1 MVFEELEREQLSKFK
16 PKKVENM
23 KLANVY
29 YEIAMRASISS
40 DRDMFLSRYS
50 RVAECGTFLEFHVTD
65 SGKDLFR
72 ANFCKDRLCP
82 MCNWRRS
89 LKIFGQA
96 SAVMNLL
103 ESEKKYRFIFLTLT
117 VKNCTAEELP
127 QTVQMLFDG
136 WRFLYNKNK
145 RFMKMAKGTFRT
157 LEVTRNTDKTSP
169 SYGTYHPHLH
179 VIVAVNPSYFKG
191 EDYVTQK
198 EFRSMWRSACD
209 LGYDPWCDVEVIKPD
224 VRSLKDGVISF
235 SKAVAEVSK
244 YAVKSTDFLS
254 GTVDD
259 SVSYV
264 RAFLEALSGRRLI
277 GYTGCFAKARKQ
289 LQLDD
294 LETGDLVHVEGEQL
308 RADVAYMIVR
318 YRWCAGVYVAE
329 VITDENG
336 EVKFE
341 DHA

>member
-1 MVFEELEREQLSKFK
+1 MVFEELEEEQLSKFK
-16 PKKVENM
+16 PKKLENLR
-23 KLANVY
+23 LANVY
-29 YEIAMRASISS
+29 HEISMRASPLSP
-40 DRDMFLSRYS
+40 DRDAFLSRYV
-50 RVAECGTFLEFHVTD
+50 RVAECGTFLQFHVTD
-65 SGKDLFR
+65 TAKKLFS

-117 VKNCTAEELP
+117 VKNCIAEDLSR
-127 QTVQMLFDG
+127 TVQMLLDG
-136 WRFLYNKNK
+136 WRFMYHKDK
-145 RFMKMAKGTFRT
+145 RFMKIAKGTFRT
-157 LEVTRNTDKTSP
+157 LEVTRNVDKTSL

-179 VIVAVNPSYFKG
+179 VIIAVNPSYFKG
-191 EDYVTQK
+191 KDYVTQK

-209 LGYDPWCDVEVIKPD
+209 LDYDPRCDVKVIKPD
-224 VRSLKDGVISF
+224 VQNRKDGVISF

-244 YAVKSTDFLS
+244 YAVKSADFLS

-289 LQLDD
+289 LRLDD

-308 RADVAYMIVR
+308 RDDVAYMVVR

-329 VITDENG
+329 VVTDENG
-336 EVKFE
+336 EVKMG
-341 DHA
+341 AM